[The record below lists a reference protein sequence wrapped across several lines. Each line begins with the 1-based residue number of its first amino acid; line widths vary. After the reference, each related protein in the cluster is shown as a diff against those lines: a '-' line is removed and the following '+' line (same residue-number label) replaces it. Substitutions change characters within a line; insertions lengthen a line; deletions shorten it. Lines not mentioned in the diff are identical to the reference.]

1 MKRMT
6 FRWILGA
13 LFLALVAS
21 PAQRAAAD
29 DETDQVEIKVR
40 APLDATNC
48 VSTPPT
54 VSLLGLT
61 IDVGTASFD
70 ANSDCE
76 NCEDDE
82 KSEDGPAPVTVTCAD
97 LTVGQVVEVKLAS
110 DALDPVTGLLVATE
124 VDVGSGDGDGEDASI
139 DVAKIEAPLQ
149 SVDPNVPSVTVL
161 GLVVDVSHATLE
173 GADDEGTD
181 GGRQPVDA
189 SQLIVGQI
197 VELKLVSNQAPLAA
211 SALEVNN
218 FGNQIDVELD
228 DQNGNEVDDGSVEDV
243 QIEVDETVVVQA
255 AAGTMQAS
263 KHVKTKHVKK
273 KVLLHTTSS
282 GSFTLTGL
290 PTGKAKITVT
300 RGTTS
305 GRKRVVVKAN
315 ATQQVKIRLR

>member
-1 MKRMT
+1 M
-6 FRWILGA
+6 
-13 LFLALVAS
+13 
-21 PAQRAAAD
+21 
-29 DETDQVEIKVR
+29 
-40 APLDATNC
+40 
-48 VSTPPT
+48 
-54 VSLLGLT
+54 
-61 IDVGTASFD
+61 
-70 ANSDCE
+70 
-76 NCEDDE
+76 
-82 KSEDGPAPVTVTCAD
+82 
-97 LTVGQVVEVKLAS
+97 
-110 DALDPVTGLLVATE
+110 
-124 VDVGSGDGDGEDASI
+124 
-139 DVAKIEAPLQ
+139 
-149 SVDPNVPSVTVL
+149 L

-305 GRKRVVVKAN
+305 GRKRVVVKPN
-315 ATQQVKIRLR
+315 R

>member
-1 MKRMT
+1 MT
-6 FRWILGA
+6 FRWILAA

-61 IDVGTASFD
+61 IDIGTASFD

-76 NCEDDE
+76 NCGDDE
-82 KSEDGPAPVTVTCAD
+82 KSEDGAAPVTVTCAD

-124 VDVGSGDGDGEDASI
+124 VEVGSGDGDGDGEDASI

-149 SVDPNVPSVTVL
+149 LVDPNVPSVTVL
-161 GLVVDVSHATLE
+161 GLVVDVSHATLD
-173 GADDEGTD
+173 GADDECTD

-189 SQLIVGQI
+189 TQLIVGQI
-197 VELKLVSNQAPLAA
+197 VELRLVSNQAPLAA

-218 FGNQIDVELD
+218 FGNQIDVEVD
-228 DQNGNEVDDGSVEDV
+228 DRNGNEVDDGSVGDV
-243 QIEVDETVVVQA
+243 QVEVDETVVVQA
-255 AAGTMQAS
+255 ATTHAS
-263 KHVKTKHVKK
+263 KHVKTKHVKR